1 MKSERSILY
10 LFSSIIITVV
20 ITVYSCKHEP
30 DISGMPEVCFS
41 SDVLPIFLNNCTMS
55 GCHTGNGE
63 ELGLGTYSDIM
74 AGITPGNASSSE
86 IYKTIVSKWGGRMPP
101 DKPLSI
107 ENRMTIRLWI
117 EQGANQTTC
126 GGANGGKNGGT
137 VDYIARACFT
147 RDILPV
153 VVSHCATAQCHDAI
167 SHKEGYNFTGYTN
180 IRNAVSPGRPSSSK
194 LYTVITTSGGEDKM
208 PPPGSPQLS
217 TAQVDSIRKWIT
229 YGALNE
235 NCGEVCDTI
244 NPVTFSATLLP
255 VLQLTCTGC
264 HSGSAPAGSILLTTY
279 QNVATVAANGLLMKS
294 LNGNGVT
301 RMPPSGPLSTCRIRQ
316 FQIWVN
322 NGYQNN

>member
-1 MKSERSILY
+1 MNKRIIPY
-10 LFSSIIITVV
+10 LFSIIVLSAFIGVF
-20 ITVYSCKHEP
+20 SCTHEP
-30 DISGMPEVCFS
+30 DLSGMPEICFS
-41 SDVLPIFLNNCTMS
+41 SEVLPIFLNNCTMS
-55 GCHTGNGE
+55 GCHNGSGE
-63 ELGLGTYSDIM
+63 EELPLRTYSEIIN
-74 AGITPGNASSSE
+74 GITPGNASSSE
-86 IYKTIVSKWGGRMPP
+86 IYMAIVSKWGERMPP

-126 GGANGGKNGGT
+126 DDTTGGQNGGT

-153 VVSHCATAQCHDAI
+153 VVSHCATTGCHDAVT
-167 SHKEGYNFTGYTN
+167 HKEGYNFTGYTS

-208 PPPGSPQLS
+208 PPAGSPQLS
-217 TAQVDSIRKWIT
+217 AAQTDSIRKWII

-244 NPVTFSATLLP
+244 NPITYSGTLLP

-264 HSGSAPAGSILLTTY
+264 HSGASPSGGILLNTY
-279 QNVATVAANGLLMKS
+279 ASVATVAANGLLMKS

-301 RMPPSGPLSTCRIRQ
+301 RMPPSGPLSACRIRQ

-322 NGYQNN
+322 KGYQNN